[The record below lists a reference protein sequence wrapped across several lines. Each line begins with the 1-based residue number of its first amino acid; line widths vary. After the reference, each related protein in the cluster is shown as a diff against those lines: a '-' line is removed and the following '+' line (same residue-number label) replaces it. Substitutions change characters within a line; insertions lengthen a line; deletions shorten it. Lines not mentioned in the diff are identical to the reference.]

1 MAIELLSTRLANQIA
16 AGEVVERPASV
27 IKELVENSL
36 DAGATKIQIDVE
48 KGGSRLLRVRDN
60 GCGVAKDQLMLAL
73 SRHATSKIKSL
84 DDLEAIVSL
93 GFRGEALAS
102 VSSVS
107 RLTFASKTEQQ
118 HEAWQ
123 AFAQG
128 RDMSVEITPVAHP
141 LGTTVE
147 VADLFFNTPARRRFL
162 RTEKTEFNHIDELV
176 KRFALSRFDVE
187 FVLKHNDKLL
197 RNLKV
202 AATPAQKERRVAAIC
217 SNRFMESAIAISFN
231 DDGQAHNDVK
241 LTGWLG
247 LPQIAKSHS
256 DVQYC
261 YVNGRMMRD
270 KLINHAIRQ
279 AYQPYIPEGMVP
291 SYVLYIELDPGQVD
305 VNVHP
310 AKHEVRF
317 HQSRIIHDLIIQV
330 LGNALSQ
337 GTAGTEFSL
346 PDQPVASTHHYH
358 HDNEPSAASGVI
370 AESRAKAP
378 GQEFYQQTNA
388 SGSGGYQSSYL
399 GGHHQKPNIAVAAQ
413 SYQQLMTQPVELG
426 EQPSDIFNA
435 QATVNQL
442 LGQPLTI
449 LEQQYLT
456 VLHQQQIKIVSLYRL
471 GELVNQHELM
481 ARWSQGFVG
490 QPLLL
495 PIAIPLDRLL
505 LEQLGQYKQIFR
517 RLGIDF
523 SLRDPQIIVKQVPK
537 ILRDKDIVALI
548 PQLLQLLDGQQHL
561 DEHQLQPIVCQ
572 WLAKQVGPCH
582 SLEQATVLLQRAAE
596 FNDVIEHNIGSLM
609 ITADFEAAIAAF
621 TTD

>member
-1 MAIELLSTRLANQIA
+1 
-16 AGEVVERPASV
+16 
-27 IKELVENSL
+27 
-36 DAGATKIQIDVE
+36 
-48 KGGSRLLRVRDN
+48 
-60 GCGVAKDQLMLAL
+60 
-73 SRHATSKIKSL
+73 
-84 DDLEAIVSL
+84 
-93 GFRGEALAS
+93 
-102 VSSVS
+102 
-107 RLTFASKTEQQ
+107 
-118 HEAWQ
+118 
-123 AFAQG
+123 
-128 RDMSVEITPVAHP
+128 
-141 LGTTVE
+141 
-147 VADLFFNTPARRRFL
+147 
-162 RTEKTEFNHIDELV
+162 
-176 KRFALSRFDVE
+176 
-187 FVLKHNDKLL
+187 
-197 RNLKV
+197 
-202 AATPAQKERRVAAIC
+202 
-217 SNRFMESAIAISFN
+217 
-231 DDGQAHNDVK
+231 
-241 LTGWLG
+241 
-247 LPQIAKSHS
+247 
-256 DVQYC
+256 
-261 YVNGRMMRD
+261 MMRD

-337 GTAGTEFSL
+337 GTAGTEL
-346 PDQPVASTHHYH
+346 PVAASHHYH
-358 HDNEPSAASGVI
+358 HDNEAGAMSGSV

-378 GQEFYQQTNA
+378 GQEFYQQTKS
-388 SGSGGYQSSYL
+388 SGAGGYQPNYL
-399 GGHHQKPNIAVAAQ
+399 GGNHQKPNIAVAAQ
-413 SYQQLMTQPVELG
+413 SYQQLITHPAEFG
-426 EQPSDIFNA
+426 EKSGDIFNGES
-435 QATVNQL
+435 TVNKL

-449 LEQQYLT
+449 IEQQYLT
-456 VLHQQQIKIVSLYRL
+456 VLHQQQIKIVSLLRL

-505 LEQLGQYKQIFR
+505 LEQLGQHKQIFR

-548 PQLLQLLDGQQHL
+548 PQLLQLLDVQQHL

-582 SLEQATVLLQRAAE
+582 NLEQATVLLQRAAE
-596 FNDVIEHNIGSLM
+596 FNDVIANDIGSLM
-609 ITADFEAAIAAF
+609 VTADFDAAIAAF